1 MSLVLGVDVG
11 SQSIKAVIV
20 DESGGVVS
28 SGSAPLTMVHE
39 HDGWAEQDSHN
50 CSDC

>member
-20 DESGGVVS
+20 DEAGDVVS
-28 SGSAPLTMVHE
+28 SGSAALTMVHE
-39 HDGWAEQDSHN
+39 HDGWADQDPHA
-50 CSDC
+50 